1 MVLSNSGMEIENS
14 HHLTSLADQES
25 NLEVK
30 VEGSSPMSEPTDTTT
45 STTTVLEAS
54 DSPPSVEAVQ
64 EEKNKNLPALEDSR
78 SSIEAKT
85 EVQGKETT
93 STVSIT
99 EVANAGKLTL
109 TKASSLDIRSTKADP
124 IPNPRIL
131 AASPQRKTIIMHT
144 GKSIQP
150 PTWLPLKSYMQ
161 KYCEPFFV
169 AVERWRN
176 TESDNILINRVHIV
190 DTIIDLYETFAQS
203 QSNYIFNLQVDQP
216 NIPLLAEV
224 IPTAGKEYCSNGD
237 KKAFESSKQ
246 FVPNYLFH
254 RIGVYFQ
261 SLLRHMAGKNDS
273 FLKNS
278 NPIIRKSIE
287 NCIDK
292 LLRLSDTSGLI
303 HIIYKII
310 DHKSIYEVNE
320 DDYNEK
326 NCNFI
331 YPVKDLSANGHTF
344 LNTLLQSRTSK
355 SYNGSFLKDT
365 NDDDNNDN
373 RQHKNRIKTIK
384 LKKQHSRYDND
395 DDDSS
400 EEEEVVV
407 VNPKKTSKIVRID
420 APPPKGSHKD
430 SKVPKY
436 GGKSPRTAVPSSS
449 SSIAEGSRKSARSTA
464 GSRRR
469 YGESSEEDEHDE
481 DSQDEDDENDRRSSS
496 TGKKSLFNPPAKTV
510 SKPPPKTIPNIP
522 QNKASNNGKKA
533 SSAKKKKGKS
543 PASSSSSVY
552 DAIGT
557 KVATYLFVPNSQV
570 NPPEVRLYVGE
581 IVDIIPPTKPNIK
594 DQKYIAKWYDDKDQE
609 EYILDIKAFEN
620 AIDLYKVNNSWTVKH
635 STIGSKV
642 ADYFYIP
649 GIIPGAPGAQKLFVG
664 KVVKYCPPSSSRLK
678 DQLYH
683 ILWEDGDEQ
692 DMDECDFSKA
702 KKLYKSMQQ
711 SKQLQLTDDLPLE
724 NDINDDDDGGG
735 GNYSDDH
742 DDTAGRRAGDTE
754 ESRHER
760 DKSMDQ
766 SEDVIILEENDH
778 EITVNK
784 KRKFEGMSQEV
795 LDTEDEEKKKNL
807 SQHSRVWVIDHP
819 VIFTKI
825 AKEKKRRG
833 KGGGKRVFKE
843 ENYYTGVV
851 IKFSPETY
859 PGAKNQRYLVK
870 WDSNS
875 GGKEEIF
882 TEDQYQDAIKVS
894 NEMFV
899 EKLKTMPFLPGLE
912 VYTGKIKPDEDD
924 NNNDEGKGKKNQKGL
939 KQAKEN
945 NKSKESPIKSKP
957 SQSNASPKTTKS
969 NSSIL
974 GHRLLMMEKTEIIT
988 ERSELSSMTKLEEIW
1003 EEDYEN
1009 GELPTAFAAVER
1021 ESCNN
1026 GETSTD
1032 PIVIDDVVD
1041 DEQAMELVESFKI
1054 EEVMSEEK
1062 RNTEVVM
1069 MEVEDTLIVPAAE
1082 ESIILDKTE
1091 LPSAVPEETVPLDV
1105 DEKDKTELPSAVP
1118 EETVP
1123 LDVDEK
1129 EKPVEQIPLKFD
1141 ADDLES
1147 FIVVKSTQYDVM
1159 DEEQDQ
1165 SPSQQEEQEIKEVE
1179 QL

>member
-1 MVLSNSGMEIENS
+1 MREI
-14 HHLTSLADQES
+14 
-25 NLEVK
+25 
-30 VEGSSPMSEPTDTTT
+30 
-45 STTTVLEAS
+45 
-54 DSPPSVEAVQ
+54 
-64 EEKNKNLPALEDSR
+64 
-78 SSIEAKT
+78 
-85 EVQGKETT
+85 
-93 STVSIT
+93 
-99 EVANAGKLTL
+99 
-109 TKASSLDIRSTKADP
+109 
-124 IPNPRIL
+124 
-131 AASPQRKTIIMHT
+131 
-144 GKSIQP
+144 
-150 PTWLPLKSYMQ
+150 
-161 KYCEPFFV
+161 
-169 AVERWRN
+169 ERWRN
-176 TESDNILINRVHIV
+176 TESENILINRVHIV

-224 IPTAGKEYCSNGD
+224 VPTAGKEYCSNGD

-344 LNTLLQSRTSK
+344 LNTLIQSRTSK
-355 SYNGSFLKDT
+355 SYNGSFLKDAAG
-365 NDDDNNDN
+365 DDENDN

-384 LKKQHSRYDND
+384 LKKQSSRYNND
-395 DDDSS
+395 DESS

-407 VNPKKTSKIVRID
+407 VNPKKTSKIKTSKIVRID
-420 APPPKGSHKD
+420 APPPKSSGKD
-430 SKVPKY
+430 SKVLKY

-449 SSIAEGSRKSARSTA
+449 SSTAEGSRKSARSTA

-469 YGESSEEDEHDE
+469 YGESSEEEENDDE
-481 DSQDEDDENDRRSSS
+481 DHSEDEDDERDRRS
-496 TGKKSLFNPPAKTV
+496 GKKSLFNPPTKTV

-533 SSAKKKKGKS
+533 TSSSSTKKKKGKS

-711 SKQLQLTDDLPLE
+711 SKQLQLADDLPLD
-724 NDINDDDDGGG
+724 NDRDDDGDGGG
-735 GNYSDDH
+735 GNDSDH
-742 DDTAGRRAGDTE
+742 YDDADARRTGDTE
-754 ESRHER
+754 EMRRER
-760 DKSMDQ
+760 DKSLDQ
-766 SEDVIILEENDH
+766 SEDVIILEESDH

-784 KRKFEGMSQEV
+784 KRKFEGTSQEEV
-795 LDTEDEEKKKNL
+795 NEEDEEKKKNL

-825 AKEKKRRG
+825 AKEKKRRS
-833 KGGGKRVFKE
+833 KGGSKRIFKE

-859 PGAKNQRYLVK
+859 PGAKNQKYLIK
-870 WDSNS
+870 WDGNS

-894 NEMFV
+894 NEMFI

-912 VYTGKIKPDEDD
+912 VYTGKVKPDEDD
-924 NNNDEGKGKKNQKGL
+924 VDNNNDAGKGKKNQKGL
-939 KQAKEN
+939 KQVKEN
-945 NKSKESPIKSKP
+945 SKPKESPIKSKP
-957 SQSNASPKTTKS
+957 VQSNVSPKSTKTTA
-969 NSSIL
+969 SIL
-974 GHRLLMMEKTEIIT
+974 GHRLLIMEKAEIIT
-988 ERSELSSMTKLEEIW
+988 DQSKISSITKIDELW
-1003 EEDYEN
+1003 EEDFED
-1009 GELPTAFAAVER
+1009 GELPTAFAAVDR
-1021 ESCNN
+1021 ELCINQ
-1026 GETSTD
+1026 GENSSD
-1032 PIVIDDVVD
+1032 PIIIDDVVD
-1041 DEQAMELVESFKI
+1041 DERAMELVESFKI
-1054 EEVMSEEK
+1054 EEVLIEETG
-1062 RNTEVVM
+1062 NTEIVM
-1069 MEVEDTLIVPAAE
+1069 MEVEDTSIVPATE
-1082 ESIILDKTE
+1082 ESIVLDKTK
-1091 LPSAVPEETVPLDV
+1091 LPSAVPEETVPLD
-1105 DEKDKTELPSAVP
+1105 S
-1118 EETVP
+1118 
-1123 LDVDEK
+1123 DEK
-1129 EKPVEQIPLKFD
+1129 EKPGSEQTPLKFD

-1147 FIVVKSTQYDVM
+1147 FIVVKSTQYGVM